1 MFSRQNMIALFWVS
15 VAVAA
20 VARYLDGWY
29 VGITDTW
36 TVQLHLE
43 FIWTCALIASVFF
56 IVMLLLG
63 FLFLNVLGIGTGS
76 SDPKNEKLV
85 FTKNELLKADQE
97 DEPWHNES
105 QRQTASAS
113 WQGGSA
119 PVYTDYRGYV
129 RNAFTD
135 EAEAYNQSEDK
146 RRVINGH
153 VSKQYVKNADGQYV
167 ASRRPS

>member
-15 VAVAA
+15 VAIAA

-29 VGITDTW
+29 LGITDTW

-63 FLFLNVLGIGTGS
+63 FLFLNVLCFGTGS

-85 FTKNELLKADQE
+85 FTKQELLDADQA
-97 DEPWHNES
+97 DEAWHNKSMRE
-105 QRQTASAS
+105 TASAS

-129 RNAFTD
+129 HNAFTD
-135 EAEAYNQSEDK
+135 EVEAHNPTEDK

-153 VSKQYVKNADGQYV
+153 ASKRYVRNADGLYV
-167 ASRRPS
+167 ASRR